1 MKRRIQIALGSASLF
16 IAANA
21 AMAASPLGAW
31 NTNTLTNGSYTA
43 TAVGGSVTAVTVLQA
58 TGTNILQEKITVS
71 GVDYYH
77 TVVAGIGTSGDTPVT
92 SNAAAQMT
100 TESFISAANN
110 SGTMSARGFITYTPT
125 GIGTGTNVD
134 SGSVTTEIARG
145 ALIGL
150 GDPTGIRIDQNYAT
164 GAAARSAQFT
174 LLSNGTNSV
183 DGKSLRLDVP
193 DVGNHGQT
201 TIRQASG
208 DYVVGSGT
216 ILGPDGGVAI
226 TYNDGDTIG
235 VTYIQDA
242 FSNVPPTV
250 ALPSTNDY
258 VLTTPQL
265 DAMLGVVSY
274 TNSTSGNEQAY
285 TLNNHAGGGSFTA
298 ANKAALIAQANSVI
312 SGSPDTSGVVV
323 FGTTTPIN
331 IFTGSTLAQG
341 DTWWRSDLFG
351 TTPLHYIAT
360 PNTSAAFPTV
370 GGGVVLNIGA
380 GLPADIFP

>member
-1 MKRRIQIALGSASLF
+1 MKRRIQIALGTASLF

-31 NTNTLTNGSYTA
+31 GTNTLTNGSYTPTSVA
-43 TAVGGSVTAVTVLQA
+43 GSVTAVTVLQA

-77 TVVAGIGTSGDTPVT
+77 TVVAGVGSNGDTPVT
-92 SNAAAQMT
+92 NNAAAQMT

-110 SGTMSARGFITYTPT
+110 SGTMSARGFITYAATVV
-125 GIGTGTNVD
+125 GTANNAD

-145 ALIGL
+145 SLIGI
-150 GDPTGIRIDQNYAT
+150 GDPTGIRIDQAYTT
-164 GAAARSAQFT
+164 GAAARAATFT
-174 LLSNGTNSV
+174 QLSNGTNSA

-193 DVGNHGQT
+193 DAGNHGQT
-201 TIRQASG
+201 TIRQTSG
-208 DYVVGSGT
+208 DYTVGSGT

-235 VTYIQDA
+235 VMYIQDA
-242 FSNVPPTV
+242 FSAVAPVV

-258 VLTTPQL
+258 VVTSQQL
-265 DAMLGVVSY
+265 DSMLGVVSY
-274 TNSTSGNEQAY
+274 TNSTTGNEQAY

-298 ANKAALIAQANSVI
+298 ANKAAIIAQANSVT
-312 SGSPDTSGVVV
+312 SGSPDTAGTVV

-331 IFTGSTLAQG
+331 IFTGSTLAAG

-370 GGGVVLNIGA
+370 GGGVNLNIGA
-380 GLPADIFP
+380 ALPADIFP